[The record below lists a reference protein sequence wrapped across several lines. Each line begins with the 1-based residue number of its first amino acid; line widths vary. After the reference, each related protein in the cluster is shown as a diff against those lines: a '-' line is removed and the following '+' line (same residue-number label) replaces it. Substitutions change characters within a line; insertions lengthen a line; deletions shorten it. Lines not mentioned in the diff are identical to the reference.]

1 MQNDTLVGLKYTGR
15 KIPFTFHND
24 NLIKKVMKW
33 GVRGAV
39 CDVPIEDAQWMVKWS
54 PSDFQMVYKSPVDA
68 IKLPDPDPIFSDEGV
83 DGEPE
88 IEVSKS
94 EEEKVDELFEK
105 VATKRSPGRPKKN
118 ETDSEA

>member
-1 MQNDTLVGLKYTGR
+1 MSVPIVGLKYSGK
-15 KIPFTFHND
+15 KIPLTFVNE
-24 NLIKKVMKW
+24 NLLQNKMSWNK
-33 GVRGAV
+33 RGDV
-39 CDVPIEDAQWMVKWS
+39 IDVPLEDAEWMVKWS

-68 IKLPDPDPIFSDEGV
+68 MKLPDPDPIFSNEGV

-105 VATKRSPGRPKKN
+105 VATKRNPGRPKKN
-118 ETDSEA
+118 ETVSET

>member
-1 MQNDTLVGLKYTGR
+1 MSVPLVGLKYSGK
-15 KIPFTFHND
+15 KIPFTFVNE
-24 NLIKKVMKW
+24 NLLQNKMSWNK
-33 GVRGAV
+33 RGDV
-39 CDVPIEDAQWMVKWS
+39 IDVPLEDAEWMVKWS

-68 IKLPDPDPIFSDEGV
+68 MKLPDPDPIFSNEGV

-105 VATKRSPGRPKKN
+105 VATKRNPGRPKKN
-118 ETDSEA
+118 ETVSET